1 MAETRDRFV
10 TFFYPT
16 VFTLVLTHLTFVKA
30 EFIHNL
36 ISNLT
41 LESPSFKPI
50 PIAVDGFCAEAVGT
64 VLIQQ

>member
-1 MAETRDRFV
+1 MAEIRARFGII
-10 TFFYPT
+10 FYPR
-16 VFTLVLTHLTFVKA
+16 VFSLVLTHLTFMKA

-50 PIAVDGFCAEAVGT
+50 PLAEDVFCAEAFDT